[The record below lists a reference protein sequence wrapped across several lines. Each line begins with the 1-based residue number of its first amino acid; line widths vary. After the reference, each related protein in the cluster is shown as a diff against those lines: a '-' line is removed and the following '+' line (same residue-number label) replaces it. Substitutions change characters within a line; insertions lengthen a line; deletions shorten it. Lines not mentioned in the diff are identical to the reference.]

1 MHQSCLWSPS
11 GTELPVPIVG
21 AAPGVPSHTR
31 LSNLSSR
38 GDVQDGDRI
47 MIAGFVVAGEGTHRV
62 LLRAVGPGLAGMVE
76 AHAADTILRLV
87 RSSDG
92 TPVAANDD
100 WHADATRIEEA
111 TTQVGALPLPEASK
125 DAAMLIDLPAGSY
138 TVLVDAVPGR
148 GRVAIAEVY
157 SVSHDASGDARL
169 VNLSTRA
176 VVGTGEE
183 ILIPGFV
190 AAGDLPRRILLR
202 AVGPTLR
209 ADLGD
214 AALADPVLRVY
225 TGESG
230 RLVAENDDWHTSP
243 TADIVREIADRVG
256 AFALEADGRDA
267 ALVLTVP
274 PNTGYTIH
282 VSGKDGSTGIVL
294 AEIYEVP

>member
-1 MHQSCLWSPS
+1 
-11 GTELPVPIVG
+11 
-21 AAPGVPSHTR
+21 
-31 LSNLSSR
+31 
-38 GDVQDGDRI
+38 
-47 MIAGFVVAGEGTHRV
+47 MIAGFVVGGEGTHRV

-92 TPVAANDD
+92 TPVVANDD

-111 TTQVGALPLPEASK
+111 TTRVGTLPLPEASK

-138 TVLVDAVPGR
+138 TALVDAVPGR
-148 GRVAIAEVY
+148 GRVAIA
-157 SVSHDASGDARL
+157 
-169 VNLSTRA
+169 N
-176 VVGTGEE
+176 
-183 ILIPGFV
+183 
-190 AAGDLPRRILLR
+190 
-202 AVGPTLR
+202 
-209 ADLGD
+209 
-214 AALADPVLRVY
+214 PVLRVY

-294 AEIYEVP
+294 AEIYEGT